1 MDSTFLSLKRRWTA
15 RLESPL
21 LLLATA
27 LTLCGCAKTI
37 TITVP
42 PRIDLKPFPTIGLI
56 EFDAQPPG
64 ELGPDATQMFL
75 GNLQAAQPGVSVLEL
90 GNRDKVLRE
99 VGMTDLDSPAI
110 RAIGERYGV
119 EAVLSGS
126 VELSEIQP
134 DIKLSSDLSALT
146 AQVKIGGKMTGKL
159 WDSANGA
166 TIWTNSSWGSWPMAK
181 INLTEG
187 GAGSYSYRNPS
198 EKRNHIIMSLVRA
211 LNGDF
216 WSTYETR
223 KVEE

>member
-1 MDSTFLSLKRRWTA
+1 MDSTFLSLRRRWTA
-15 RLESPL
+15 RLNSPL

-37 TITVP
+37 TVTVP
-42 PRIDLKPFPTIGLI
+42 PRVELRAFPTIGLI

-75 GNLQAAQPGVSVLEL
+75 GNLQAAQPGVRVLEL
-90 GNRDKVLRE
+90 GGRDKVLHE
-99 VGMTDLDSPAI
+99 VGMTDLDSLAI
-110 RAIGERYGV
+110 RAIGEKYGV

-134 DIKLSSDLSALT
+134 DVKLSADLSALT
-146 AQVKIGGKMTGKL
+146 AEVKIGGKMSGKL

-187 GAGSYSYRNPS
+187 GAGSFSYRNPS

-211 LNGDF
+211 LNGEF

>member
-1 MDSTFLSLKRRWTA
+1 MDSTFLLLKRRRRA
-15 RLESPL
+15 GLSSPL

-37 TITVP
+37 TVTVP
-42 PRIDLKPFPTIGLI
+42 PRVDLKAFSTIGLI

-64 ELGPDATQMFL
+64 ELGPDATQKFL
-75 GNLQAAQPGVSVLEL
+75 GNLQAAQPGVRVLEL
-90 GNRDKVLRE
+90 GSRDKVLYE
-99 VGMTDLDSPAI
+99 VGMTDLDSLAV
-110 RAIGERYGV
+110 RAIGEKYGV

-134 DIKLSSDLSALT
+134 DVRISSDLSALT
-146 AQVKIGGKMTGKL
+146 AQVKIGGKMSGKL
-159 WDSANGA
+159 WESANGA
-166 TIWTNSSWGSWPMAK
+166 TIWTNSSWGSWSVAK
-181 INLTEG
+181 INLAEG
-187 GAGSYSYRNPS
+187 GTGSFSYRNPS
-198 EKRNHIIMSLVRA
+198 EKRNQILMSLVRA

>member
-1 MDSTFLSLKRRWTA
+1 MDSTFLSLKRRRTA
-15 RLESPL
+15 RLNSPL

-37 TITVP
+37 TVTVP
-42 PRIDLKPFPTIGLI
+42 PRVDLKAFPTIGLI

-64 ELGPDATQMFL
+64 ELGPDATQKFL
-75 GNLQAAQPGVSVLEL
+75 GNLQAAQPGVRVLEL
-90 GNRDKVLRE
+90 GSCAKVLHE
-99 VGMTDLDSPAI
+99 VGMADLDAVAI
-110 RAIGERYGV
+110 RAIGEKYEV
-119 EAVLSGS
+119 VAVLSGS

-134 DIKLSSDLSALT
+134 DAKLASDLSALT
-146 AQVKIGGKMTGKL
+146 AQAKIGGKMSGKL

-166 TIWTNSSWGSWPMAK
+166 TIWTNSSWGSWPVAK
-181 INLTEG
+181 IHLTEG
-187 GAGSYSYRNPS
+187 GVGFFSYRNPS
-198 EKRNHIIMSLVRA
+198 EKRNHILMSLIKA